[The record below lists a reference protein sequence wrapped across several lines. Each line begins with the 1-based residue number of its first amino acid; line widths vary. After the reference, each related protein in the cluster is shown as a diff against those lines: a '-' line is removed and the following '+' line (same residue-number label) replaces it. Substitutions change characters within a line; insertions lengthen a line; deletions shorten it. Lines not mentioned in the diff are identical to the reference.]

1 MLRSAGKRNE
11 ANPLRP
17 EQWKAFKRIAKG
29 DCSGDVP
36 AALIVD
42 SPWMP
47 GYLGIN
53 QLDYY
58 LDPHLWF
65 ESNLKVYDQ
74 FPGIT
79 FLPSWWVEY
88 GMAIEPSAFG
98 GRICFWHDR
107 PPDMVP
113 ILGSIEDAAALK
125 VPDPRSDGLMALAL
139 RLYST
144 QKQRIFDAGHTIPL
158 ATARGPLCLASFLRG
173 ITPLMLDL
181 SEHPEAV
188 HAMLDTL
195 TTTVIRWLEA
205 QCETIGEC
213 VEGIFILDDV
223 PGMLSR
229 RFYSEFAHPYMK
241 RVFDAFP
248 KNWVKIYHNDANV
261 KPFAPDLPE
270 LGIDVLNWSH
280 RFPIPDA
287 LRATEGRLCLMGNV
301 APLDLGV
308 KGSAEEVKQAA
319 LAALAQAAGHPFVLS
334 VGGGAS
340 PGMPQANV
348 RALEQAAMEWNAA
361 RTAARE

>member
-1 MLRSAGKRNE
+1 
-11 ANPLRP
+11 LRP
-17 EQWKAFKRIAKG
+17 AQWETFKRIAKG
-29 DCSGDVP
+29 DSSGDVP
-36 AALIVD
+36 VALIVD

-47 GYLGIN
+47 GYLGIH

-58 LDPHLWF
+58 LDPQLWF

-79 FLPSWWVEY
+79 FLPSWWVEC

-98 GRICFWHDR
+98 GKIRFWPDR

-139 RLYST
+139 RAYST
-144 QKQRIFDAGHTIPL
+144 RKQRIFDAGHTLPIV
-158 ATARGPLCLASFLRG
+158 TARGPLCLASFLRG

-188 HAMLDTL
+188 HALLDIL

-205 QCETIGEC
+205 QCEAIGDC

-229 RFYSEFAHPYMK
+229 RFYREFAHPYMR

-248 KNWVKIYHNDANV
+248 KEWVKVYHNDASV
-261 KPFAPDLPE
+261 DACLDHLPDA
-270 LGIDVLNWSH
+270 GFTVLNWGKQKDIREVFRLS
-280 RFPIPDA
+280 RELI
-287 LRATEGRLCLMGNV
+287 LKTGRVHHGDRHAIDGQNV
-301 APLDLGV
+301 
-308 KGSAEEVKQAA
+308 S
-319 LAALAQAAGHPFVLS
+319 
-334 VGGGAS
+334 
-340 PGMPQANV
+340 
-348 RALEQAAMEWNAA
+348 
-361 RTAARE
+361 